1 MLLLKTIAIL
11 HMEEF
16 VMKRRF
22 LFLTAVLTAMV
33 LSGCSQTN
41 DNTGDNP
48 NNTSGTVMENVVP
61 NHGNTQQNTDNN
73 ENTTSGTNQNEQ
85 TGQDNRTGIGIVSYL
100 NRSQNAGDTDGSAEI
115 STVAAAVTVDGNDRI
130 VGCNIDMV
138 EQKLAISNTGAI
150 GSPANTQYSTKKE
163 LGDSYGMKAASEI
176 GKEWY
181 EQIESFEQYVIG
193 KTVEEINGIKTDDHG
208 YVQDNS
214 LTSSVT
220 ISISDF
226 QAAITKAVE
235 NAL

>member
-1 MLLLKTIAIL
+1 
-11 HMEEF
+11 
-16 VMKRRF
+16 MKKQF
-22 LFLTAVLTAMV
+22 LFLTAVLTTLV
-33 LSGCSQTN
+33 LSGCSQPN
-41 DNTGDNP
+41 GNTDDSQNGS
-48 NNTSGTVMENVVP
+48 SGTVVENVVP
-61 NHGNTQQNTDNN
+61 NHGNTQQNTDSNQ
-73 ENTTSGTNQNEQ
+73 NTASGTNQNEQ
-85 TGQDNRTGIGIVSYL
+85 TDQSDRTGIGMVSYL

-115 STVAAAVTVDGNDRI
+115 STVAAAVTVDGEDRI
-130 VGCNIDMV
+130 IGCSIDMV
-138 EQKLAISNTGAI
+138 EQKLEISNTGAI

-214 LTSSVT
+214 LNSSVT

-235 NAL
+235 NAQ

>member
-1 MLLLKTIAIL
+1 
-11 HMEEF
+11 
-16 VMKRRF
+16 MKKQF
-22 LFLTAVLTAMV
+22 LFLTAVLTTLV
-33 LSGCSQTN
+33 LSGCSQPN
-41 DNTGDNP
+41 GNTDDRQNGS
-48 NNTSGTVMENVVP
+48 SGTVVENVVP
-61 NHGNTQQNTDNN
+61 NHGNTQQNMDSNQ
-73 ENTTSGTNQNEQ
+73 NTTSGTNQNEQ
-85 TGQDNRTGIGIVSYL
+85 TDQSNRTGIGIVSYL

-115 STVAAAVTVDGNDRI
+115 STVAAAVAVDGEDRI
-130 VGCNIDMV
+130 IGCSIDMV
-138 EQKLAISNTGAI
+138 EQKLEISNTGAI

-214 LTSSVT
+214 LNSSVT

-235 NAL
+235 NAQ

>member
-1 MLLLKTIAIL
+1 
-11 HMEEF
+11 
-16 VMKRRF
+16 MKKQF
-22 LFLTAVLTAMV
+22 LFLTAVLTTLV
-33 LSGCSQTN
+33 LSGCSQPN
-41 DNTGDNP
+41 GNTDDRQNGS
-48 NNTSGTVMENVVP
+48 SGTVVENVVP
-61 NHGNTQQNTDNN
+61 NHGNTQQNMDSNQ
-73 ENTTSGTNQNEQ
+73 NTTSGTNQNEQ
-85 TGQDNRTGIGIVSYL
+85 TDQSNRTGIGIVSYL

-115 STVAAAVTVDGNDRI
+115 STVAAAVAVDGEDRI
-130 VGCNIDMV
+130 IGCSIDMV
-138 EQKLAISNTGAI
+138 EQKLEISNTGAI

-214 LTSSVT
+214 LNSSVT

-226 QAAITKAVE
+226 QAAITKSVE
-235 NAL
+235 NAQ